1 MRRPTLFLITG
12 FSRAGKDTLADALV
26 DQLTGARKVAF
37 ADPLKDAANLFLE
50 RLNLHG
56 LADLRTDADKVRHR
70 DFLVAGGKMARA
82 LRPTVFADLAAG
94 RARDLLL
101 AGRCAVISDWR
112 YLNELE
118 AATRACCPHVIRT
131 VYLGRRGLGPAN
143 EEEAINV
150 TGLEPLCD
158 TREYFED
165 GDTGGISDLAHDLAN
180 EVPEVPGA

>member
-26 DQLTGARKVAF
+26 ERLAGARKVAF
-37 ADPLKDAANLFLE
+37 ADALKSAGNLFLE
-50 RLNLHG
+50 RLDLHS
-56 LADLRTDADKVRHR
+56 LADLRMDSDKVRFR

-82 LRPTVFADLAAG
+82 LRPTVFADIAAG
-94 RARDLLL
+94 NARDLLL
-101 AGRCAVISDWR
+101 SGRCAVISDWR

-118 AATRACCPHVIRT
+118 AVSRICCPHVIRT

-143 EEEAINV
+143 EEEALTV

-158 TREYFED
+158 TKGFFSD
-165 GDTGGISDLAHDLAN
+165 GDTGGIADLATSLAS
-180 EVPEVPGA
+180 EVPNVPGA